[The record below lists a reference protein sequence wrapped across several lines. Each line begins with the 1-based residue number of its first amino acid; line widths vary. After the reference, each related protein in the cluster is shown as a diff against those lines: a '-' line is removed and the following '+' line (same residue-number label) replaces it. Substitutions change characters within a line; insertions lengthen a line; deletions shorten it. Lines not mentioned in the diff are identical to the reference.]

1 VTAVHQFL
9 SALLP
14 RDATGAHALAVRAA
28 CRAAGW
34 RSEIYVEAAHDELLH
49 EATYFGRYPGRSAPG
64 DVLVYHLSTASPIAA
79 LLAGRDETLVL
90 DYHNVTPGCFYVDWE
105 PETARRADLG
115 RRQAA
120 ALAPRAALGIA
131 DSRFNADELVALGCL
146 STEVIPALS
155 GISPEHWRAPRPA
168 GGGAT
173 GGTGGRGS
181 GAAWLFVGR
190 LSPNK
195 AQHRVVE
202 ALWWYRRLFDPDAH
216 LDLVGAPVTPSY
228 VAALVAF
235 VAELGLEDA
244 VRFHEGLST
253 DQLCRRYL
261 EADVF
266 VCLSEHEGFCVPL
279 VEAMASGLPI
289 VAYRAT
295 AVPETLGDAGLLVD
309 TKRPATV
316 AAAVARVLGDEMLQ
330 VRLRRAG
337 QDRLDYLDPDA
348 ARSRFVEVLAP
359 LVGAAPVGA
368 PRPASASDPARRS
381 VRALAPHL
389 AGQDAGGSG

>member
-9 SALLP
+9 PALLP
-14 RDATGAHALAVRAA
+14 RDATGAHALAVRSA

-49 EATYFGRYPGRSAPG
+49 EATYFGRYPGRAAPG
-64 DVLVYHLSTASPIAA
+64 DVLLYHLSTASPIAA
-79 LLAGRDETLVL
+79 LLAGRNETLVL

-120 ALAPRAALGIA
+120 ALAPRVALGITH
-131 DSRFNADELVALGCL
+131 SRFNADELSALGCSL
-146 STEVIPALS
+146 TEVIPVLS
-155 GISPEHWRAPRPA
+155 GMSPAYWRTPRPA
-168 GGGAT
+168 GGSAA
-173 GGTGGRGS
+173 GGTDDRVP

-195 AQHRVVE
+195 SQHRVVE

-228 VAALVAF
+228 AAALVAF

-244 VRFHEGLST
+244 VHLHEGLST
-253 DQLCRRYL
+253 DQLCRRYV

-279 VEAMASGLPI
+279 VEAMAFGLPV

-309 TKRPATV
+309 TKRPVTV
-316 AAAVARVLGDEMLQ
+316 AAAVARVLGDETLQ
-330 VRLRRAG
+330 AHLRRAG
-337 QDRLDYLDPDA
+337 QDRLDDLDPDA
-348 ARSRFVEVLAP
+348 ARARIVEVLAP
-359 LVGAAPVGA
+359 LVGAPLVGA
-368 PRPASASDPARRS
+368 PRPASTSGPARRS